1 MSTKTISADEYRW
14 LKELY
19 LESLKVRDQGLMA
32 FNRLPPPMR
41 LAIVSLALH
50 YRDTGLNDRGA
61 P

>member
-1 MSTKTISADEYRW
+1 MTISDDEYRW
-14 LKELY
+14 LRALY

-50 YRDTGLNDRGA
+50 YKDCGRDDRGA